1 MSEYL
6 VCVFTGVFSVRHL
19 ISMCFIFQHNALRAI
34 CPATVNIVM
43 GIVSYAKANTD
54 VRRTAV
60 NCFVL
65 MIQLL
70 NRCSPDQ
77 VSVAV
82 CNEATKNSSKNGSRS
97 LPLSSYCSLLLPSLL
112 SYQPAQ
118 SACH

>member
-1 MSEYL
+1 
-6 VCVFTGVFSVRHL
+6 
-19 ISMCFIFQHNALRAI
+19 
-34 CPATVNIVM
+34 M

-82 CNEATKNSSKNGSRS
+82 CNEATKNSSKMA
-97 LPLSSYCSLLLPSLL
+97 LE
-112 SYQPAQ
+112 
-118 SACH
+118 ACHCLPTALSFSHHFCHINQPKVLVTNEGYLVVVTTNICVSGMSR